1 MPHTLQCLP
10 DLILVSQKG
19 GLFSLN
25 SAVLWNALFIIYFLF
40 QKLLRNV
47 PSRAAL
53 SVIKPALGRQQS
65 ISDRAKAAMQG
76 YLNLFFSNLDI
87 VNSREVN
94 PLLPC

>member
-1 MPHTLQCLP
+1 MPS
-10 DLILVSQKG
+10 DLILVCKQGG
-19 GLFSLN
+19 GLFSLYN
-25 SAVLWNALFIIYFLF
+25 ADLWYDIILIVNAFFIIYYFLF
-40 QKLLRNV
+40 QNLLRNV

-65 ISDRAKAAMQG
+65 ISDRAKVAMQG

-94 PLLPC
+94 LL